1 MGIDTILEQKDA
13 EQRIAQQFRHLLNNR
28 QALISALQALQE
40 PSSPAVTD
48 DQPIIDLR
56 TRNSTAVE
64 N

>member
-28 QALISALQALQE
+28 QALTSALQALQE
-40 PSSPAVTD
+40 PSLPAVND
-48 DQPIIDLR
+48 MQPITDLQ
-56 TRNSTAVE
+56 TDNSTAVE